1 MTTTTKDT
9 ERRIYV
15 ADLAAYNAGTL
26 HGVWIDADQ
35 DADAIEAEVKAMLR
49 ASKYPNICVTCP
61 DCSGPLS
68 VADRADPAV
77 TPCSTCGGTAVVTS
91 AEEWAVHDH
100 EGFGRLVGESTS
112 FADVAAL
119 AAALREHGEAFRLFL
134 ENGEE
139 MPEAVERFEEAYC
152 GEWDSERDYAE
163 DYIDSTGMLDG
174 VNDTLR
180 NYFDYDAF
188 TRDLFMDYWYE
199 DGHVF
204 RRM

>member
-1 MTTTTKDT
+1 MTTTTNDT

-49 ASKYPNICVTCP
+49 ASPEPNVEVDCP
-61 DCSGPLS
+61 NCDGGKE
-68 VADRADPAV
+68 
-77 TPCSTCGGTAVVTS
+77 PCEVRRCHNGKVPS
-91 AEEWAVHDH
+91 AEEWAIYGS
-100 EGFGRLVGESTS
+100 EGFGQLVGEFTS

-119 AAALREHGEAFRLFL
+119 AAALREHGEVFRLFL

-152 GEWDSERDYAE
+152 GEWKDEKEFAWNLLDDMGEIKGDSLAER
-163 DYIDSTGMLDG
+163 
-174 VNDTLR
+174 
-180 NYFDYDAF
+180 YFDIDAF
-188 TRDLFMDYWYE
+188 TRDLFMGDYWY
-199 DGHVF
+199 DSGHVF

>member
-1 MTTTTKDT
+1 MTTTTKNT

-35 DADAIEAEVKAMLR
+35 DADAIEAEVKAML
-49 ASKYPNICVTCP
+49 AKSPEP
-61 DCSGPLS
+61 G
-68 VADRADPAV
+68 
-77 TPCSTCGGTAVVTS
+77 
-91 AEEWAVHDH
+91 AEEWAIHDH
-100 EGFGRLVGESTS
+100 EGFGRLIGESTS

-152 GEWDSERDYAE
+152 GEWKDEEEFAWNL
-163 DYIDSTGMLDG
+163 LDDMG
-174 VNDTLR
+174 TLR
-180 NYFDYDAF
+180 GDSLAERYFDIKAF
-188 TRDLFMDYWYE
+188 TYDLFLGDYWYE